1 MPSPSS
7 SRLVAGC
14 VLVVSGTAFVVLAWL
29 LVPWQPVPG
38 GVPDPVD
45 PSALFSAA
53 EIDRAEAYSARARA
67 WSWSSLA
74 LTLIL
79 LSVAALV
86 PGVRRGIAR
95 LPGPWWVQTY
105 LGVCL
110 LLLAVRLI
118 TLPLAVGAWRL
129 RRENGLSTQNWSTWA
144 ADLAR
149 SEALETGTFAL
160 VVLLLVAFARRWQ
173 VWWPAL
179 AATTLGLL
187 VAGASLA
194 YPLVVEPVFNDFE
207 PLPDGPLR
215 EAVTEVAAAQ
225 GVSVEDVVVADAS
238 RRTTTLNAW
247 VSGLGGTRRVVLYDN
262 LVDQVPQDQVM
273 TVVAHELAH
282 ARHGDVLT
290 GTALGVAG
298 VGVGVG
304 LLGLCWPS
312 RARTRISDVRAVP
325 ALVVV
330 LVLGMQLASPVQNA
344 ISRRLELRADV
355 EALAA
360 TGDPE
365 SFVELQRQLAVR
377 SLSDPTP
384 PAWSSWWWG
393 SHPGVLTRV
402 ALAR

>member
-14 VLVVSGTAFVVLAWL
+14 VLVVSGIAFDVLAWQ

-45 PSALFSAA
+45 PSTLFSAA

-79 LSVAALV
+79 LVGAALV
-86 PGVRRGIAR
+86 PAVRRGVAR
-95 LPGPWWVQTY
+95 LPGPWWCQTY

-110 LLLAVRLI
+110 VLLAVRLL
-118 TLPLAVGAWRL
+118 TLPFAVGAWRL
-129 RRENGLSTQNWSTWA
+129 RRENGLSTQDWSTWLI
-144 ADLAR
+144 DLGR
-149 SEALETGTFAL
+149 SEAVETGTVAL
-160 VVLLLVAFARRWQ
+160 VVLLVVAFARRWP

-179 AATTLGLL
+179 AATTLGAL
-187 VAGASLA
+187 VAGASLI
-194 YPLVVEPVFNDFE
+194 YPVVVEPLFNTFE
-207 PLPDGPLR
+207 PLPEGELR
-215 EAVTEVAAAQ
+215 SAVTEVAAEQ
-225 GVSVEDVVVADAS
+225 GVSIDDVVVADAS

-273 TVVAHELAH
+273 AVVAHELAH

-298 VGVGVG
+298 VGAGVG
-304 LLGLCWPS
+304 LLGLLWP
-312 RARTRISDVRAVP
+312 ARGRLRISDVRAVP

-330 LVLGMQLASPVQNA
+330 LVLGMQLVAPAQNA

-355 EALAA
+355 EALAS

-384 PAWSSWWWG
+384 PVWSSWWWG
-393 SHPGVLTRV
+393 SHPGVLVRV